1 MAGGLL
7 HASPIGIKRPHAA
20 SATYYAPTNQMALHY
35 VAQCAHKNETLVL
48 WRLEKSAL
56 HVGWEAT
63 FHPQYRAVT
72 VAVFFE

>member
-7 HASPIGIKRPHAA
+7 HVSPIRIKRPHAA
-20 SATYYAPTNQMALHY
+20 SANYFAPTNQMAPHN
-35 VAQCAHKNETLVL
+35 VAHGAHKNETLVL

-63 FHPQYRAVT
+63 FHPQYRAVK
-72 VAVFFE
+72 VAAFFE